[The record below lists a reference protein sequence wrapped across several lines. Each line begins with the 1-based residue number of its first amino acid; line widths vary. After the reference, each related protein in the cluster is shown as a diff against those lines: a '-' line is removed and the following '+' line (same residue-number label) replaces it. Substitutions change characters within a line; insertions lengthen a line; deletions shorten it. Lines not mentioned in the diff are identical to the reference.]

1 VNLHDLHTPVPLT
14 EDDYASIR
22 ASVHAELSARRRRR
36 QFALALA
43 TAATLAFALWLQTP
57 KPAHIPPPEPRNTQW
72 SARVLTRDVPS
83 SPQPAPA
90 ITPALHR
97 APTQLHKEPHRKAVQ
112 PDPIR
117 IELHTHDPDIR
128 IIWIV
133 SPDKEES

>member
-1 VNLHDLHTPVPLT
+1 VKLHDLHTPVPLN
-14 EDDYASIR
+14 EDDYAAIR
-22 ASVHAELSARRRRR
+22 ASVHAELSARRHRRR
-36 QFALALA
+36 FALALA

-57 KPAHIPPPEPRNTQW
+57 KPAPQVIAPKQPPIACDPCGAGNPAGVLPVKIEHPPAERIVGARPRP
-72 SARVLTRDVPS
+72 RKK
-83 SPQPAPA
+83 QP
-90 ITPALHR
+90 
-97 APTQLHKEPHRKAVQ
+97 VQ